1 MFDAKIQ
8 QIIDTVSEKVDDK
21 LYERVLDLKDY
32 MNSYMQSVG
41 LFGRRLEDMS
51 KQMKIA
57 VGISLGLSVADTIL
71 LFAILIKMGR

>member
-21 LYERVLDLKDY
+21 IYDRVLDLKDW
-32 MNSYMQSVG
+32 MNSYMQGVG
-41 LFGRRLEDMS
+41 LFGRRIEDMS

-71 LFAILIKMGR
+71 LFAILVKLGR

>member
-8 QIIDTVSEKVDDK
+8 QIVDMVSEKIGGEVD
-21 LYERVLDLKDY
+21 ERVTDIKDTLNAY
-32 MNSYMQSVG
+32 LQSVG
-41 LFGRRLEDMS
+41 LFGRRIEDMS

-71 LFAILIKMGR
+71 LFAILVKLGR